1 MKVKVFT
8 TVDSHVAAQIDA
20 VAQEIGGAR
29 ADALRLIISRGLSS
43 SPHPSINEML
53 HLILRETIYAD
64 YYLRAICD
72 LRDLKKVPKGRQIRA
87 DAEDEFARL
96 IGGLNEEKA
105 E

>member
-29 ADALRLIISRGLSS
+29 ADALRLIISRGLS
-43 SPHPSINEML
+43 PHPSINEML
-53 HLILRETIYAD
+53 HLILKETVYAD

-72 LRDLKKVPKGRQIRA
+72 LKDLKKVPKGRHIRA
-87 DAEDEFARL
+87 DAEEEFARL